1 MRKYIFILISLFASI
16 AIWAQGDVVRAEYFL
31 DTDPGHGK
39 AQSVECHQVG
49 ENQLV
54 FDLSQAAVG
63 AHILFIRTQDSQGR
77 WSTTMSRPLYV
88 MSLKG
93 KDVVRAEYFL
103 DTDPGH
109 GKAQSVECQQVG
121 ENQLI
126 FDLSQATVGAH
137 ILFIRTQDSQGRWS
151 TTMSRPLYVCPLEGI
166 AQVEYFF
173 DDADPGVGKA
183 TQVVVSDPKAEAIPF
198 IIDIDALEE
207 GDHQLSVR
215 VKSLNGTW
223 SVLATQSFT
232 ITQSTDVRTI
242 VFSDSAPAT
251 RYNLKGQRIN
261 NGTPQSGIFIQNG
274 KKHFDNNKK

>member
-1 MRKYIFILISLFASI
+1 MRKYISILISLFASI

-54 FDLSQAAVG
+54 FDLSQAAAG
-63 AHILFIRTQDSQGR
+63 AHILFIRKQDSQGR
-77 WSTTMSRPLYV
+77 WSTTISRPLYV

-121 ENQLI
+121 ENQLL
-126 FDLSQATVGAH
+126 FDLSQAAVGAH
-137 ILFIRTQDSQGRWS
+137 ILFIRIQDLQGRWS

-183 TQVVVSDPKAEAIPF
+183 TQVVVADPKAEYIPF
-198 IIDIDALEE
+198 IIDVDALEE

-223 SVLATQSFT
+223 SVLTTQSFT

-242 VFSDSAPAT
+242 VFSDPST

-274 KKHFDNNKK
+274 KKYFDNNKK